1 MKMCVRAGAKVLAV
15 AALVGAA
22 GHAAAQTPATN
33 VMTYQGKLQSG
44 GQPYTGT
51 ADITIRVYNSD
62 VGGSAI
68 GTTNCWDHVQ
78 VQDGIFTLTFHPG
91 AVLDGRALWLEID
104 VREDATIGNGCTG
117 AFTTLFPRQRI
128 AAAPLASA
136 LVLPAFEVGDVGGQP
151 AISITNGSS
160 VAGSSAIRGVA
171 GGGSADTIALIGSNG
186 SSGPG
191 ARGVVGELTSS
202 TPGLFSSAVHGTVTS
217 GLGSAGVGVMGVHS
231 GSGTA
236 VRGSSGLGIGVSGDG
251 NMGVYGLG
259 GSGTNP
265 IGVRGATF
273 VESGTG
279 VEGTHN
285 AVTGTAPGVRGT
297 TNSAAASA
305 IGVYG
310 VVASASPG
318 ANSAGVVGV
327 NQGTVETTDGVR
339 GTHLGAGQG
348 VFGVSFSGKGVR
360 GEGPVAGV
368 EGVAWPSAVASY
380 GVRGTNS
387 NALGIGVFGEHTAT
401 SGTAA
406 GVVGATSSTAG
417 NAVGVLGEVLPV
429 APGGFSA
436 GVRGV
441 NHGTGGNGVGVFAMH
456 EGSGFGIYATTTG
469 ATGYAGYFQGRAFVS
484 GNLQVGGTLSKG
496 AGSFKID
503 HPLDPENKYL
513 LHSFVE
519 SPDMMNIYNGVAMT
533 DEKGYATVTMPD
545 WFEALN
551 QDFRYQL
558 TVIDSA
564 DSDDFVLAK
573 VVKEVEGNRFTL
585 RASKGGVKVSWQ
597 VTGIRHDAFARD
609 QRIPT
614 EELKSES
621 ERGMFLYP
629 QGFGFGED
637 RRVGRT
643 PLDETPRQ

>member
-265 IGVRGATF
+265 IGVRGSTF
-273 VESGTG
+273 VENGTG
-279 VEGTHN
+279 GGDAQRRDRDRRVW
-285 AVTGTAPGVRGT
+285 APR
-297 TNSAAASA
+297 
-305 IGVYG
+305 IQPRQPQRYG
-310 VVASASPG
+310 VARPPVRARARRALWCQPG
-318 ANSAGVVGV
+318 QSR
-327 NQGTVETTDGVR
+327 TDGVR
-339 GTHLGAGQG
+339 GTHQGGSGRVRRQLFGQ
-348 VFGVSFSGKGVR
+348 GVR
-360 GEGPVAGV
+360 GEAGRGR
-368 EGVAWPSAVASY
+368 EGVAWPRVA
-380 GVRGTNS
+380 R
-387 NALGIGVFGEHTAT
+387 
-401 SGTAA
+401 TAA
-406 GVVGATSSTAG
+406 
-417 NAVGVLGEVLPV
+417 
-429 APGGFSA
+429 
-436 GVRGV
+436 
-441 NHGTGGNGVGVFAMH
+441 
-456 EGSGFGIYATTTG
+456 
-469 ATGYAGYFQGRAFVS
+469 
-484 GNLQVGGTLSKG
+484 
-496 AGSFKID
+496 
-503 HPLDPENKYL
+503 
-513 LHSFVE
+513 
-519 SPDMMNIYNGVAMT
+519 
-533 DEKGYATVTMPD
+533 
-545 WFEALN
+545 
-551 QDFRYQL
+551 
-558 TVIDSA
+558 
-564 DSDDFVLAK
+564 
-573 VVKEVEGNRFTL
+573 
-585 RASKGGVKVSWQ
+585 
-597 VTGIRHDAFARD
+597 RH
-609 QRIPT
+609 Q
-614 EELKSES
+614 
-621 ERGMFLYP
+621 
-629 QGFGFGED
+629 Q
-637 RRVGRT
+637 
-643 PLDETPRQ
+643 